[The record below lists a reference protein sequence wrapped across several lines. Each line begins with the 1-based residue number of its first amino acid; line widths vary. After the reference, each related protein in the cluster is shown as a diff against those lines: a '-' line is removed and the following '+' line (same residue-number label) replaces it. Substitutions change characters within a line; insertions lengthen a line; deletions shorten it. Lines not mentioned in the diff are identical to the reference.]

1 MSRAR
6 LWKCQFTG
14 HQPDLDWPVE
24 TPLVKTPTGKY
35 FAFALARC
43 ANCGCFYS
51 LKMEAEAP
59 TGLVGANGAPI
70 MPTTGNA

>member
-1 MSRAR
+1 MSRTR

-24 TPLVKTPTGKY
+24 TPVVKTPKNEY

-43 ANCGCFYS
+43 ANCGCFFS
-51 LKMEAEAP
+51 MKMKTEKP
-59 TGLVGANGAPI
+59 SGLVQADGKPI
-70 MPTTGNA
+70 LS